1 MEKICLEGR
10 IVTSYQRL
18 QQFFDDFTAKIKNAR
33 AEQGLTNQTLSD
45 QSGVSYSTVCKISAD
60 TQDNPKVSD
69 AIALIDTLGLSADEV
84 FGLQPAY
91 EREVLLQRIRE
102 LTAENER
109 LANGT
114 EQLSNQ
120 RDRVHKLE
128 LENGRLQG
136 EVNRLNAINDGLV
149 REKGRLTNEL
159 ASRKP
164 IIYILLFL
172 AGILEVSLGYYL
184 VMDFHLG
191 DKGLILFGQLNIY
204 AAVLFLVFIIGIGAI
219 AWIALRQL
227 RAWHRSVRDSERERK

>member
-33 AEQGLTNQTLSD
+33 AEQGLTNQALSD

-128 LENGRLQG
+128 LENVRLQG

-149 REKGRLTNEL
+149 REKGRLTSK
-159 ASRKP
+159 SRWGTTSLWTS
-164 IIYILLFL
+164 IWATRGLSSLVSSVYMRLCSFLFL
-172 AGILEVSLGYYL
+172 SSGL
-184 VMDFHLG
+184 VQSHG
-191 DKGLILFGQLNIY
+191 
-204 AAVLFLVFIIGIGAI
+204 
-219 AWIALRQL
+219 
-227 RAWHRSVRDSERERK
+227 

>member
-1 MEKICLEGR
+1 MEKFCLEGR

-18 QQFFDDFTAKIKNAR
+18 QQFFEDFTEKIKKAR
-33 AEQGLTNQTLSD
+33 TEKGLTNQALAD

-69 AIALIDTLGLSADEV
+69 AIALIDALELSADEV

-109 LANGT
+109 LANGS
-114 EQLSNQ
+114 EQLSDQ
-120 RDRVHKLE
+120 RDRVHELE
-128 LENGRLQG
+128 LENVRLQG
-136 EVNRLNAINDGLV
+136 EVNRLNAINDGLM
-149 REKGRLTNEL
+149 RENARVTKELT
-159 ASRKP
+159 SRKP

-184 VMDFHLG
+184 VMDFNLN
-191 DKGLILFGQLNIY
+191 DKGLIPFGQLSIF
-204 AAVLFLVFIIGIGAI
+204 AAVLLLVFIIGIGAI
-219 AWIALRQL
+219 AWIALREI
-227 RAWHRSVRDSERERK
+227 RAWRKG

>member
-1 MEKICLEGR
+1 M
-10 IVTSYQRL
+10 TSYQRL
-18 QQFFDDFTAKIKNAR
+18 QQFFEDFTEKIKKAR
-33 AEQGLTNQTLSD
+33 TEKGLTNQALSD

-128 LENGRLQG
+128 LENVRLQG
-136 EVNRLNAINDGLV
+136 EVNRLNAINDNLV
-149 REKGRLTNEL
+149 RENGRLTNEL

-191 DKGLILFGQLNIY
+191 DKGLILFGQLSIY
-204 AAVLFLVFIIGIGAI
+204 AAVLLLVFIIGIGAI
-219 AWIALRQL
+219 AWIALREI
-227 RAWHRSVRDSERERK
+227 RAWRKG

>member
-1 MEKICLEGR
+1 MI
-10 IVTSYQRL
+10 SPQRS
-18 QQFFDDFTAKIKNAR
+18 KNAR
-33 AEQGLTNQTLSD
+33 AEQGLTNQALSD

-128 LENGRLQG
+128 LENVRLQG
-136 EVNRLNAINDGLV
+136 EVNRLNAINDGLM

-191 DKGLILFGQLNIY
+191 NKGLILFGQLSIY
-204 AAVLFLVFIIGIGAI
+204 AAVLFLVFIIGLGAI

-227 RAWHRSVRDSERERK
+227 RAWRKG